1 MFFYVILLV
10 VLFINYFFYVETNN
24 VINHPYNYLEDTKG
38 SKLYYLIGLKYEKFT
53 KKSFNLS
60 KYKNSLISSFFN
72 EMSNNN
78 ICQKYSDILNLD
90 TKNATKSLDL
100 LKIEHFNKNLEKF
113 SVNKNAKVASRKP
126 FINNVNLFL
135 FEMIYTVI
143 LNMVKNTIGGDKKHS
158 IKFFPMVL
166 TLFLFV
172 LFSNI
177 LGLIPYSSTLTA
189 YIIITLSLSI
199 MVMFACTFYA
209 FQVHGSD
216 FIGFFLPSGCPG

>member
-1 MFFYVILLV
+1 MLFYVILLV
-10 VLFINYFFYVETNN
+10 VLFINYFFYVEKGN
-24 VINHPYNYLEDTKG
+24 VINQRYDYIDDTKNN
-38 SKLYYLIGLKYEKFT
+38 KLFYLIGLKYEKFT
-53 KKSFNLS
+53 NKSFNLS
-60 KYKNSLISSFFN
+60 AYKNTLINAFIN
-72 EMSNNN
+72 ENSDNP
-78 ICQKYSDILNLD
+78 ICQKYASKLNLNSSE
-90 TKNATKSLDL
+90 NALAYNL
-100 LKIEHFNKNLEKF
+100 VKISHFNKNLDKF
-113 SVNKNAKVASRKP
+113 SVNKNAKVASRTP

-143 LNMVKNTIGGDKKHS
+143 LNMVKNTIGGDKKHA

-166 TLFLFV
+166 SLFLFV